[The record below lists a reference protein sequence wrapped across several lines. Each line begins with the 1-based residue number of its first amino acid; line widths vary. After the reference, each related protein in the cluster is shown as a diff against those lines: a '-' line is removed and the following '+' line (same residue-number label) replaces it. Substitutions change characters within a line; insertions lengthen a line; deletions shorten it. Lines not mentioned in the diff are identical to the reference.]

1 MNRFK
6 HLKNKQIGLA
16 PGSVVFVG
24 EQKTKELVVRLIEY
38 DEFTFT
44 DKIIKNFDNI
54 LQDNKSKVVWIDVLG
69 LFRTDIIEE
78 IGTKL
83 GIHPLILEDVVNTSY
98 QPKITF
104 YKNMIFLVLKFL
116 SYDESVKEIKSEHI
130 SFVLS
135 KNFLV
140 TFQEIEDD
148 TFHYVYE
155 RIVRANSRIRKRTVD
170 YLFYALINLVIENY
184 AKVLYQIGSEIEE
197 LESKV
202 LTSNDKEN
210 LKHILKLKSDIV
222 YLRKTLRPLREIL
235 FQLGDVESDFFQ
247 EANKIYLRDL
257 RDHGN
262 QVLILLDELNES
274 VTVIYDVYMSVI
286 NNKMNEVMKMLTI
299 IATIF
304 IPLTFI
310 VGLYGMNFKHMPELD
325 LYWTY
330 PTVLIIMASIGLSMI
345 LYFKRKNWF

>member
-44 DKIIKNFDNI
+44 DKIIKNFDTI

-104 YKNMIFLVLKFL
+104 YENMIFLVLKFL

-202 LTSNDKEN
+202 LTSNDQEN

-310 VGLYGMNFKHMPELD
+310 VGLYGMNFKHMPELE

-330 PTVLIIMASIGLSMI
+330 PAVLIIMLIIGLSMV

>member
-6 HLKNKQIGLA
+6 YLKNKQIGLA

-24 EQKTKELVVRLIEY
+24 EQKTKDLVVRLIEF
-38 DEFTFT
+38 DENNFT
-44 DKIIKNFDNI
+44 DKIIKDFKTFNLEVND
-54 LQDNKSKVVWIDVLG
+54 KVKWIDVLG

-78 IGTKL
+78 IGEKL
-83 GIHPLILEDVVNTSY
+83 KIHPLILEDVVNTGY

-104 YKNMIFLVLKFL
+104 YENTVFLVLKFL
-116 SYDESVKEIKSEHI
+116 SYDDSSKEIKTEHI

-135 KNFLV
+135 KDFLV

-155 RIVRANSRIRKRTVD
+155 RISRQNSRIRKKSVD
-170 YLFYALINLVIENY
+170 YLFYALINLILENY
-184 AKVLYQIGSEIEE
+184 SKVLYNIGSEIEE

-202 LTSNDKEN
+202 LLSTDKEN
-210 LKHILKLKSDIV
+210 LKHILKLKNDIV

-262 QVLILLDELNES
+262 QVLLLLDELNES
-274 VTVIYDVYMSVI
+274 VTVIYDVYMSVV
-286 NNKMNEVMKMLTI
+286 NNKMNEVMKILTI

-325 LYWTY
+325 LPWAY
-330 PTVLIIMASIGLSMI
+330 PTVLIVMAFIGIYMI
-345 LYFKRKNWF
+345 LYFKRKKWF

>member
-1 MNRFK
+1 M
-6 HLKNKQIGLA
+6 
-16 PGSVVFVG
+16 
-24 EQKTKELVVRLIEY
+24 LVVRLIEY

-44 DKIIKNFDNI
+44 DIIIKKFDTI

-78 IGTKL
+78 IGAKL

-104 YKNMIFLVLKFL
+104 YENMIFLVLKFL

-155 RIVRANSRIRKRTVD
+155 RIVRENSRIRKRTVD

-202 LTSNDKEN
+202 LTTNDKEN
-210 LKHILKLKSDIV
+210 LKHILKLKNDIV
-222 YLRKTLRPLREIL
+222 FLRKTLRPLREIL

-274 VTVIYDVYMSVI
+274 VTVIYEVYMSVI
-286 NNKMNEVMKMLTI
+286 NNKMNEVMKILTI
-299 IATIF
+299 VATIF

-310 VGLYGMNFKHMPELD
+310 VGLYGMNFKYMPELE
-325 LYWTY
+325 LHWAY
-330 PTVLIIMASIGLSMI
+330 PAVLIIMASIGLSMV